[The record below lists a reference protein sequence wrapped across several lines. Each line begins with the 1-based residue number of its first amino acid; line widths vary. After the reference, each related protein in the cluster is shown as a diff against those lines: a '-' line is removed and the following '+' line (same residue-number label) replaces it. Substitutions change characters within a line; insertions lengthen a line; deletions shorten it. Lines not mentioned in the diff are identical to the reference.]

1 MLIRDWM
8 LGILFFML
16 KRCIRSAV
24 YFHVVTRFL
33 VTHFISTFLTGLEA
47 PSRYCYRLEN
57 DDSDQHHSSV
67 S

>member
-1 MLIRDWM
+1 M

-33 VTHFISTFLTGLEA
+33 VTHFISATLAGLEV

-57 DDSDQHHSSV
+57 DDRDQHHSSV